1 MAEAGPILPPATL
14 GMLGGGQL
22 GGFFAE
28 AAMRMGYKVAVWDP
42 DPAAPAKRFAT
53 ESFTGDFL
61 DEEVRSRFVDAV
73 DAVSLEWE
81 NVPANLVAALEQ
93 DTVVRPGS
101 RSLSLAQNRFV
112 EKSFLT
118 EFGFPVVQHE
128 VVHAPIELLDVDLE
142 LPWVVKTATMGYDGH
157 GQWRVGDRDELQELA
172 EELRG
177 NGPWVVE
184 REQPFVKELS
194 VVAVADE
201 SERVVS
207 YPPTENDHEEGILR
221 LSIFPAR
228 VDDSAKEAA
237 RELASNVVEAIGEAG
252 VFCVELF
259 WMGGEDLMV
268 NEIAPRPHNSGHHTM
283 DVFPVSQYEQ
293 QVRALCELPLA
304 EPKPQASSVLLNVL
318 GEEATHL
325 QGPGALRQVLMD
337 ASARVYL
344 YGKAE
349 VRSRRKM
356 GHILFTGDDVEVLLE
371 RAEAT
376 HSLLA

>member
-1 MAEAGPILPPATL
+1 MAGSDPILPGSTL

-28 AAMRMGYKVAVWDP
+28 AALRMGYGVAVWDP
-42 DPAAPAKRFAT
+42 DPSAPAKRFAT
-53 ESFTGDFL
+53 ESFTGEFL
-61 DEEVRSRFVDAV
+61 DKEVRGRFVDVV

-81 NVPANLVAALEQ
+81 NVPAALVAALE
-93 DTVVRPGS
+93 DETVVRPGS
-101 RSLSLAQNRFV
+101 RSLSLAQDRSV
-112 EKSFLT
+112 EKSFLM
-118 EFGFPVVQHE
+118 EFGFPVVEHE
-128 VVHAPIELLDVDLE
+128 VIHSPLELLDLDLG

-157 GQWRVGDRDELQELA
+157 GQWRVGNRDELRALA

-184 REQPFVKELS
+184 QELAFVKELS
-194 VVAVADE
+194 VVAVADT
-201 SERVVS
+201 SENVVS
-207 YPPTENDHEEGILR
+207 YPPTENIHEDGILR

-228 VDDSAKEAA
+228 IDDVAVETA
-237 RELASNVVEAIGEAG
+237 RELASDVVRAIGEAG

-259 WMGGEDLMV
+259 WMGGAELLV

-304 EPKPQASSVLLNVL
+304 EPAPQGRSVLLNVL

-325 QGPGALRQVLMD
+325 QDPGPLQRVMMD

-349 VRSRRKM
+349 VRPRRKM
-356 GHILFTGDDVEVLLE
+356 GHILFRGDDVERLLE
-371 RAEAT
+371 KANAT